1 MIGKYV
7 DKWEKEQRRVFWKFK
22 NIYYEAFAFLFR
34 DTDSPILSY
43 NHGSRFLAVP
53 FEPEKICM
61 MPSSG
66 RIYHPGPSKL
76 GGIGLISDKLGILWT
91 SVRKNFYLYSYI
103 FLNQL
108 SNVTYIYQ
116 LFLLYRSNDLYL
128 MKEKK
133 IHQLNLYGKR
143 MPWI

>member
-7 DKWEKEQRRVFWKFK
+7 DKWEKEQCRILSKFK

-43 NHGSRFLAVP
+43 NHGSRFLTVP

-91 SVRKNFYLYSYI
+91 SVRKTFI
-103 FLNQL
+103 FIL
-108 SNVTYIYQ
+108 IH
-116 LFLLYRSNDLYL
+116 FLKNIDFVML
-128 MKEKK
+128 
-133 IHQLNLYGKR
+133 
-143 MPWI
+143 